1 MPQTRRLLQC
11 ILPIIYKEIPQIDN
25 KKNRQH
31 NFLNMPQNLKGTSQ
45 MRLHPDGQ

>member
-25 KKNRQH
+25 RQH
-31 NFLNMPQNLKGTSQ
+31 NFFNIPKDLKGTSQ
-45 MRLHPDGQ
+45 MKLHPDGQ